1 MRTPINF
8 KAFVAVFA
16 ALTIAVTTGTT
27 FAQGRGHG
35 GGHGGGQGNGRGN
48 GQQQR
53 GGRGDENRGD
63 RGQFQRQGW
72 QGDVRGQRGRPDNI
86 RQDRG
91 RRDMGRGRIERQAPV
106 PGGDYGQRQI
116 RPGRPDVYY
125 RQDIIRG
132 NQPRYRGNN
141 AWPNNYG
148 NERSREVHLRNAE
161 RKAWKDQEK
170 YERRYRGDD
179 YGYYGYPAYPNN
191 YGYERSREVHLR
203 NAERKAWKDEEKY
216 ARRRYRDDDDYAYYG
231 YPAYPAYVYSPYV
244 YRVRPRWND
253 VLRDVV
259 LNTFSF
265 NAGYVGRHVRWSVS
279 FGQPY
284 YRPYYL
290 RDRYAVVPRFWG
302 HAYRPYPVDAVDLG
316 YVPAYYGDP
325 YYPVE
330 PAGVNVSVSFG
341 SGFDRQLSDQLL
353 ATGYYQGYN
362 DGLYAATA
370 GYSGTYYDPYVYEA
384 ASYDPYSYSIGEN
397 RRCLSDG
404 YQLGYE
410 DAMNRDLG
418 RDPNE
423 FANVNLVSVLISSS
437 STVY

>member
-1 MRTPINF
+1 MRRRTKISAF
-8 KAFVAVFA
+8 IVFVAM
-16 ALTIAVTTGTT
+16 LIITMVTGSA
-27 FAQGRGHG
+27 FAQGRGR
-35 GGHGGGQGNGRGN
+35 GHGGGQGNGRGH
-48 GQQQR
+48 GQQQWGGGQDERR
-53 GGRGDENRGD
+53 GEGP
-63 RGQFQRQGW
+63 QFQRQGR
-72 QGDVRGQRGRPDNI
+72 QGNDQAWRGRPDFE

-91 RRDMGRGRIERQAPV
+91 RRDMGRGRVERQIPV
-106 PGGDYGQRQI
+106 PNGDYGQRQI

-148 NERSREVHLRNAE
+148 SERSREVHLRNAE

-170 YERRYRGDD
+170 YERRYR
-179 YGYYGYPAYPNN
+179 
-191 YGYERSREVHLR
+191 
-203 NAERKAWKDEEKY
+203 
-216 ARRRYRDDDDYAYYG
+216 DDDDYAYYG
-231 YPAYPAYVYSPYV
+231 YPAYPTYVYSPYV

-410 DAMNRDLG
+410 DAMNRNLG